1 MIPYVEPKLVPVTNF
16 YSEDYMTDE
25 DLDQLTALI
34 DDGFVQEAFDL
45 FINEYMIPP
54 SMKYQDL
61 MSDYLGVVDSGPMR
75 EKDKDMLSRNITL
88 MNLGLSAVLL
98 NNFSKYLNSSYSKA
112 IFEDAGITDAMT
124 KKAILV
130 EVETVYE
137 QLLSSS
143 LSRTQSFILNSL
155 RTMQRELL
163 AENLLLKNS
172 KLTGEALESEIIR
185 FKNSLRIKYP
195 EIYKAINKGNILVT
209 SRFVDGAESIRHY
222 KIDYYIDLVTRTAI
236 LDVDR
241 NSNMISAIA
250 ANERVVDFYL
260 SDPRQVKKDREI
272 CQEILATLVLGR
284 SILALDAEAATI
296 LGIMT
301 VEEAKSTPD
310 YSFGPYCRHS
320 VRRCP
325 AEYIK
330 EINNILGAKNG
341 N

>member
-1 MIPYVEPKLVPVTNF
+1 MIPYVEPELTSVTNF
-16 YSEDYMTDE
+16 YLEDYMTDE
-25 DLDQLTALI
+25 DLEQLVSLI
-34 DDGFVQEAFDL
+34 EEGFDQEAFDL

-54 SMKYQDL
+54 SIKFQDL
-61 MSDYLGVVDSGPMR
+61 MSDYLGMVETGPMR
-75 EKDKDMLSRNITL
+75 EKDKDALSRNITL

-98 NNFSKYLNSSYSKA
+98 NNFSKYLNSSYSKN
-112 IFEDAGITDAMT
+112 IFEGSGITDAMT

-137 QLLSSS
+137 QLLSGS
-143 LSRTQSFILNSL
+143 LSRTQSFILSSL
-155 RTMQRELL
+155 RTMQRELI

-172 KLTGEALESEIIR
+172 KLTGEAIENEIIR

-195 EIYKAINKGNILVT
+195 EIYKAINKGNVLVT
-209 SRFVDGAESIRHY
+209 SRFIDGAESIRHY
-222 KIDYYIDLVTRTAI
+222 KLDYYIDLVTRTAI

-241 NSNMISAIA
+241 NSNMISALA
-250 ANERVVDFYL
+250 SGERVVNFYL

-272 CQEILATLVLGR
+272 CQEILATLTLGE
-284 SILALDAEAATI
+284 SILALDAEAASI

-301 VEEAKSTPD
+301 VDEAKSTPD

-320 VRRCP
+320 VKRCS

-330 EINNILGAKNG
+330 QINDLLGAKNG